1 MSSEHQHQH
10 RQAIIKDLVE
20 EAKKRIV
27 ILAICVVGLSY
38 LMSLTSSSVWVNLPA
53 AAFLLI
59 ILRYFSLDIEMKRK
73 TATYVS
79 KPLQPSTT
87 LQDKPHN
94 ARIVQKSIWRKK
106 VNSPAVEDAIN
117 NFTRHLVSEWVTD
130 LWYGRLTPDKQGPE
144 ELVEIINGVLGE
156 LSARL
161 RDINLLDLLTR
172 DIINLICSHLIL
184 FRASQAKIEKKQPDL
199 LSIEQRDREI
209 KRVLAEENKLHPAL
223 FSAEAEHK
231 VLQHLM
237 EGLISFTF
245 RPEDLKC
252 SFFGYLARELLAC
265 VVMRP
270 VLNLASPRFL
280 NERIEIL
287 VTSKGKRGPASADGT
302 SPSKPN
308 ENLRI
313 YDHSPR
319 YLDPTGTGVELVQL
333 KNDASKSR
341 DGTPETDN
349 TNAIC
354 ISKDP
359 LLSIDTRSTR
369 SWSSL
374 PLNSQ
379 VSNVAGGQE
388 NPPGEQWG
396 DMLDVIS
403 KRKTAALAPENF
415 ENMWTKGMNYNRNG
429 GGNGLI
435 EQVRHASSSSKSIA
449 GSKNIFE
456 GQNKDG
462 MTNLDSPL
470 SSNTVKCLGYSQPRV
485 RNPVNLITE
494 SRLNSLMH
502 TSYLDDGEQRMMSE
516 DGHISDSSSASPH
529 ISEEEAEDAI
539 DITGLHSPGTKVWDG
554 KSNRNMPVAH
564 IHHPLE
570 NPQGRGVQ
578 KLSKVQTQ
586 RLSGRHTGRKR
597 SRSSNPGIHVWQ
609 EVERTSFLSG
619 DGQDVLS
626 AKGCTKTDD
635 STDDSEVE
643 SLGRLSSG
651 TAACSSRISVP
662 IAEVHTPSAIS
673 AKTMMLD
680 SFYKLKCEV
689 LGANIVKGDS
699 KTFAVYSISVT
710 DVNGNS
716 WSIKRRF
723 RHFEE
728 LHRRLK
734 EYPEY
739 SLHLPP
745 KHFLSTGLDM
755 SVIQER
761 CKLLDRYLKKLLQI
775 PRVSGSIEVWDFL
788 SVDSQT
794 YGFSSSFSIVETLS
808 VALGDKPS
816 EISDKSTNISGST
829 TDTFD
834 KKDRLYTEK
843 SKPKINESTNN
854 VPNYMRKRRGKDLQ
868 RPFED
873 SGSDSDVQSNISQV
887 RNFAESAERSEIRQG
902 ATKSF
907 DAAPVD
913 SNIPPEWVPPNLALP
928 LLDLVGVVFQMQE
941 GGWIRRKAFW
951 MAKQV
956 LQLGMGDALDDW
968 LIEKI
973 QLLRKGTVIASGI
986 KRVEQILWPDGIFIT
1001 KHPSR
1006 RPPSTVD
1013 TASGSSNKDQAEDFS
1028 SPKQTSPNSRQ
1039 PSVLAAPQ
1047 SSEEQQR
1054 DAERRAKFVYEL
1066 MIDNAPSTIV
1076 GLVGRKEYE
1085 QCVKDVYFFIQSPVC
1100 LKQLAYDLI
1109 ELLLLSTFPEMDYVL
1124 RELHEEKS
1132 KFGELKAQD

>member
-1 MSSEHQHQH
+1 MSSQHQQQQ
-10 RQAIIKDLVE
+10 RQAIVKDLVE

-53 AAFLLI
+53 AAFLII

-73 TATYVS
+73 NATYVS
-79 KPLQPSTT
+79 KPLQPNSPP
-87 LQDKPHN
+87 QDKPQY
-94 ARIVQKSIWRKK
+94 ARIVQKSQWRKK
-106 VNSPAVEDAIN
+106 VNSPVVEDAIN

-144 ELVEIINGVLGE
+144 ELVEIMNGVLGE
-156 LSARL
+156 LSARF

-172 DIINLICSHLIL
+172 DLINLICSHLVL
-184 FRASQAKIEKKQPDL
+184 FRASQAKIEMKHPDS

-237 EGLISFTF
+237 EGLISLTF

-252 SFFGYLARELLAC
+252 YFLGYLARELLAC
-265 VVMRP
+265 AVMRP
-270 VLNLASPRFL
+270 VLNLASPRFV

-287 VTSKGKRGPASADGT
+287 VTSKANRGLASTEGT
-302 SPSKPN
+302 SLSKPN
-308 ENLRI
+308 KSLRT

-319 YLDPTGTGVELVQL
+319 FLDPAGTGVELVQL
-333 KNDASKSR
+333 KNDASISR

-349 TNAIC
+349 TNAIHM
-354 ISKDP
+354 SKDP
-359 LLSIDTRSTR
+359 LLSIDTQSTR

-379 VSNVAGGQE
+379 VNDEAGGQL

-415 ENMWTKGMNYNRNG
+415 ENMWTKGMSYNRHG

-435 EQVRHASSSSKSIA
+435 EQVRHKSSSTKSVA
-449 GSKNIFE
+449 GSRNNLE
-456 GQNKDG
+456 SQNKDG

-470 SSNTVKCLGYSQPRV
+470 SSNTVKSLDYSQPRV
-485 RNPVNLITE
+485 AHPVHLITE
-494 SRLNSLMH
+494 SRSNCLMH
-502 TSYLDDGEQRMMSE
+502 TSYLDVAEQRMISE
-516 DGHISDSSSASPH
+516 DGAVSDSCSVSSH
-529 ISEEEAEDAI
+529 ISEEEDDAA

-554 KSNRNMPVAH
+554 KSNRNMSVSH

-570 NPQGRGVQ
+570 NPQSHGVQ
-578 KLSKVQTQ
+578 KPSKEQTHPK

-619 DGQDVLS
+619 DGLDVLS
-626 AKGCTKTDD
+626 AKGCSKTDE

-651 TAACSSRISVP
+651 TAACSSRISLP

-673 AKTMMLD
+673 VKTMMLD
-680 SFYKLKCEV
+680 SFFKLKCEV

-808 VALGDKPS
+808 VDLGDKPS
-816 EISDKSTNISGST
+816 EISEKSTNIAGSAA
-829 TDTFD
+829 DPLD
-834 KKDRLYTEK
+834 RKDRLYTEN
-843 SKPKINESTNN
+843 PKTKVNESINN
-854 VPNYMRKRRGKDLQ
+854 VPNSMRKRLGTDLR
-868 RPFED
+868 RPLED
-873 SGSDSDVQSNISQV
+873 SGCDSDVQSNISQV
-887 RNFAESAERSEIRQG
+887 RNSGETAERSDSRQG

-907 DAAPVD
+907 DAAPVV

-928 LLDLVGVVFQMQE
+928 LLDLVGVIFQMQE

-968 LIEKI
+968 LIDKI
-973 QLLRKGTVIASGI
+973 QLLRRGSVIASGI

-1006 RPPSTVD
+1006 RLPSTVD
-1013 TASGSSNKDQAEDFS
+1013 PTSVKQS
-1028 SPKQTSPNSRQ
+1028 SPYRQQ
-1039 PSVLAAPQ
+1039 PSVLATPQ
-1047 SSEEQQR
+1047 LSEKQQS

-1066 MIDNAPSTIV
+1066 MIDNAPATIV

-1085 QCVKDVYFFIQSPVC
+1085 QCVKDVYFFIQSQVC
-1100 LKQLAYDLI
+1100 MKQLAFDLI
-1109 ELLLLSTFPEMDYVL
+1109 ELLLLSAFPEMDYVF

-1132 KFGELKAQD
+1132 KFGQLEAQE